1 MFGGLASSSLC
12 AQRVPTPHL
21 WHRDLPTVHRPARGS
36 LKCPHVPL
44 WAGDSI
50 SLTCMLALHIFT
62 PLLTQTH
69 PSAPPTHTSPNG
81 DEPSPCHHVPSAP
94 LPLSPK
100 SPSFSSEH
108 LPLPGTQQSL
118 HGQPAGSAAERWR
131 ILLPTRITAEWEST
145 RGIHTAGHWDGEGW
159 SSRGTE
165 QPSDP
170 RGAGGPGCLPPG
182 TNPQWGNATAT
193 APHRHSSSPTAPQEA
208 RCDKQGLRPLQRQGI
223 SPGWGDRESGARAL
237 RPA

>member
-1 MFGGLASSSLC
+1 MAPVTVRGEGRALPFVWGFGFFIPLCSKGPHPTPLAQGPPRC
-12 AQRVPTPHL
+12 AQASQRVPEVSPCPSLGWGQHPPHL
-21 WHRDLPTVHRPARGS
+21 
-36 LKCPHVPL
+36 HVGFAHL
-44 WAGDSI
+44 YS
-50 SLTCMLALHIFT
+50 
-62 PLLTQTH
+62 
-69 PSAPPTHTSPNG
+69 SPNPNPSLSTANPHLIQWG
-81 DEPSPCHHVPSAP
+81 RAFPMPPRPLCSPSPAP
-94 LPLSPK
+94 LPLPPK

-193 APHRHSSSPTAPQEA
+193 APPRAQLQPYSP
-208 RCDKQGLRPLQRQGI
+208 
-223 SPGWGDRESGARAL
+223 PGGSL
-237 RPA
+237 